1 METCQ
6 FGHNWKASGIRMVNG
21 MLGPLDGSF
30 QGASFGLDSRVQVDS
45 IKFVHP
51 EASG

>member
-1 METCQ
+1 
-6 FGHNWKASGIRMVNG
+6 MVSG

-30 QGASFGLDSRVQVDS
+30 QGTSFGVDSRVQVDS

-51 EASG
+51 QAGG